1 MADTPTNEKSNE
13 PPKPEVLK
21 SQSDGEA
28 AEPEETTAAPAKT
41 APGAPAAPDARQ
53 KLRLRRT
60 TYRPSHKATF
70 IGLAVIIGILAINA
84 VIITFVINGQNT
96 STTAPNLSEVTLST
110 SSLNK
115 LGVSRNA
122 VGNSAEEL
130 VVGPNSRFNGTV
142 TVGSNV
148 SIAGQLT
155 LNSKFSAS
163 DASLTNLQAGDTS
176 LSKLNVNGDG
186 TVSNFNL
193 RQNLTVVGTSI
204 LQGPVTLSQLLTVNN
219 SVNVVGNVA
228 VGGQLTV
235 RSFQA
240 SNLVSDTTLTI
251 GGHIITAGL
260 GPSFARGSAL
270 RGVDT
275 VSVGGNDSAG
285 TIQINIGAGSI
296 SAGTLIQVAFHAGFS
311 NTPHVVVSPVG
322 GSLGNYYVNRNSSGF
337 SIVATGSVPYGGYA
351 FDYIVVQ

>member
-1 MADTPTNEKSNE
+1 MADTEKKDTSAE

-21 SQSDGEA
+21 AQSDGDS
-28 AEPEETTAAPAKT
+28 AETEETKT
-41 APGAPAAPDARQ
+41 ASAATPSPAASDARQ
-53 KLRLRRT
+53 KLRMRRT

-70 IGLAVIIGILAINA
+70 IGLAVIIAILAINA
-84 VIITFVINGQNT
+84 VIITFVLNGQ
-96 STTAPNLSEVTLST
+96 STTTTSKSLSEVTLST

-115 LGVSRNA
+115 LGVSRNT

-148 SIAGQLT
+148 SIGGQLT
-155 LNSKFSAS
+155 LNDKITANN
-163 DASLTNLQAGDTS
+163 ASLTNLQAGDTS

-193 RQNLTVVGTSI
+193 RQNLTVIGTSI

-219 SVNVVGNVA
+219 SVNVVGNLA

-240 SNLVSDTTLTI
+240 SSLVSDTTLTI
-251 GGHIITAGL
+251 GGHIITAGR

-270 RGVDT
+270 RGIDT
-275 VSVGGNDSAG
+275 VSVGGNDTAG
-285 TIQINIGAGSI
+285 TVQINIGAGSI
-296 SAGTLIQVAFHAGFS
+296 AAGTLIQVAFNAGFS

-351 FDYIVVQ
+351 FDYIVIQ